1 MKKPLKILF
10 ISRSGAFFGAHGS
23 IIRTL
28 LERGHNVR
36 YLFDERWTKDNEKE
50 FAFGE
55 FEKLKKHYGSFEY
68 GLALRRDDK
77 WRKILFHT
85 RETLSYR
92 SYLLEPRKSLCKYF
106 QNRWRGYLPETLR
119 SILNYNLA
127 KSVLASNIAALVLR
141 GFENIAP
148 ADKKIC
154 KDILKFQPDVVVA
167 SPVNMRFSSADSEY
181 LKAAK
186 YLKIPTALPV
196 YSWDNLT
203 NKGMFHVLPDRL
215 LVWNEDGKKEAI
227 SHHHIPERLI
237 KIIGAPVFDKWFVG
251 FTPSQT
257 KAEFCAKYG
266 LREKDPIVLYLGSSA
281 NIAKDESWVI
291 EEMRKALDA
300 DSELAETQIIIR
312 PHSANKV
319 VYRRLNLHDVF
330 VLPKDGQ
337 VLNSR
342 EALQFFY
349 DTLYFAAATI
359 GVNTSGMIDA
369 LIARKP
375 GMAFITPTYEDTQ
388 LETAHFRQ
396 LFNSGALECVK
407 SGEEF
412 VEAFK
417 KLLAGKD
424 ERKEKRE
431 SFVRYFVRPNG
442 FEKTAGECAADEI
455 EKLAGIIK
463 R

>member
-1 MKKPLKILF
+1 MEKPLKILF
-10 ISRSGAFFGAHGS
+10 VSRSGAFFGAHGS
-23 IIRTL
+23 IIRAL
-28 LERGHNVR
+28 LERGHYVR
-36 YLFDERWTKDNEKE
+36 YLFDERWTNDAEKKSALKE
-50 FAFGE
+50 LDD
-55 FEKLKKHYGSFEY
+55 LKKKYNTFEY
-68 GLALRRDDK
+68 GIALRRNDT

-85 RETLSYR
+85 REILSYR
-92 SYLLEPRKSLCKYF
+92 SYLLEPRKNLCKYF
-106 QNRWRGYLPETLR
+106 QNRWLGYLPATLR
-119 SILNYNLA
+119 KALNYNLPQ
-127 KSVLASNIAALVLR
+127 KILASSFSELMLR
-141 GFENIAP
+141 AFERMAP

-154 KDILKFQPDVVVA
+154 KDILKYQPDIVVA
-167 SPVNMRFSSADSEY
+167 SPVNMRFSSADLEY

-186 YLKIPTALPV
+186 YLKIPTVLQV

-203 NKGMFHVLPDRL
+203 DKGLFHIFPDRL
-215 LVWNEDGKKEAI
+215 LVWNEDAKQEAL

-237 KIIGAPVFDKWFVG
+237 RIIGAPVFDKWYSG

-257 KAEFCAKYG
+257 RSEFCEKYG
-266 LREKDPIVLYLGSSA
+266 LKEDPIILYLGSSF
-281 NIAKDESWVI
+281 NITRDESWMI
-291 EEMRKALDA
+291 EEIRRFLDS
-300 DSELAETQIIIR
+300 DSELAKTQIIIR

-319 VYRRLNLHDVF
+319 VYRRLHLHDVL

-337 VLNSR
+337 VLNSQ

-369 LIARKP
+369 LIAGKP
-375 GMAFITPTYEDTQ
+375 GMVFITPTYEDTQ
-388 LETAHFRQ
+388 LKTAHFRQ

-417 KLLAGKD
+417 KLLAGED

-442 FEKTAGECAADEI
+442 FEKSAGECAADEI
-455 EKLAGIIK
+455 EKLSSNAYN
-463 R
+463 

>member
-1 MKKPLKILF
+1 MEKPLKILF
-10 ISRSGAFFGAHGS
+10 VSRSGAFFGAHRS
-23 IIRTL
+23 IINAL
-28 LERGHNVR
+28 LERGHYIR
-36 YLFDERWTKDNEKE
+36 YLFDERWTNDAEKKPALKE
-50 FAFGE
+50 LDD
-55 FEKLKKHYGSFEY
+55 LKKKYNTFEY
-68 GLALRRDDK
+68 GIALRRNDA

-85 RETLSYR
+85 REILSYR

-106 QNRWRGYLPETLR
+106 QNRWLGYLPATLR

-127 KSVLASNIAALVLR
+127 KGVLASDIAALVLR

-167 SPVNMRFSSADSEY
+167 SPVNMRFSSADLEY

-203 NKGMFHVLPDRL
+203 DKGMFHVLPDRF

-237 KIIGAPVFDKWFVG
+237 KIIGVPVFDKWFVR

-257 KAEFCAKYG
+257 IAEFCARYG
-266 LREKDPIVLYLGSSA
+266 LSEKNPIVLYLGSSA

-300 DSELAETQIIIR
+300 DSELAKTQIIIR

-319 VYRRLNLHDVF
+319 VYRRLHLHDVI

-337 VLNSR
+337 ILNLR

-349 DTLYFAAATI
+349 DMLYFAAATI

-369 LIARKP
+369 LIAGKP
-375 GMAFITPTYEDTQ
+375 GMVFITPTYEDTQ

-417 KLLAGKD
+417 KLLAGED

-442 FEKTAGECAADEI
+442 FEKSAGECAADEI
-455 EKLAGIIK
+455 EELLA
-463 R
+463 